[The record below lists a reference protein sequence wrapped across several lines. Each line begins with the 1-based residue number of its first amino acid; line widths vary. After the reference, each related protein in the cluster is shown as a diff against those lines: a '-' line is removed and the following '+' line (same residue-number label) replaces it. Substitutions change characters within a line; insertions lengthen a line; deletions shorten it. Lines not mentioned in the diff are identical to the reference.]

1 MFSHQ
6 SNYWFGWVGEPLA
19 SILAVPSH
27 RCSGWRALERHNFL
41 SRTYFIHLMLREV
54 RARVLHV
61 QRSVCASIGAPLTRS
76 EVDTWIHMSTG
87 GGKGGRH

>member
-6 SNYWFGWVGEPLA
+6 SNYCFGWAGEPLA

-41 SRTYFIHLMLREV
+41 FIHLMLREA

-61 QRSVCASIGAPLTRS
+61 QRSVCAS
-76 EVDTWIHMSTG
+76 TG
-87 GGKGGRH
+87 LR